1 MILHDVSRGEGPVLV
16 LLHGLFGQSG
26 NFGAVQ
32 RRLAAGGRRVVA
44 LDLRN
49 HGASPHAHGMDY
61 ATLAA
66 DVRETLARLDLL
78 PCAVLGHSMGG
89 KAAMALALRHPEAV
103 ARLCVAD
110 IAPVRYPPH
119 LVTYAAAMRAL
130 PLAAGM
136 TRAAAD
142 AALAPVVADAGERA
156 FLLSNLL
163 LGEAPRWRIGL
174 DEIIAG
180 MDDIQDWPIASA
192 SPYAGPTLFLSGA
205 RSRYVRPEHRP
216 AITALFP
223 AARFVALKNAGH
235 WLHADDPEGFLAV
248 VEAFAPAAPA
258 GGADGQGRG

>member
-1 MILHDVSRGEGPVLV
+1 MILHATSRGEGPALV

-49 HGASPHAHGMDY
+49 HGASPHGPGMDY
-61 ATLAA
+61 ATMAE
-66 DVRETLARLDLL
+66 DVHATLAHLGLL

-89 KAAMALALRHPEAV
+89 KTAMVLALRHPQAV
-103 ARLCVAD
+103 SRLCVAD
-110 IAPVRYPPH
+110 IAPVRYRPH
-119 LVTYAAAMRAL
+119 LVTYAVAMRDMAL
-130 PLAAGM
+130 SPGL

-156 FLLSNLL
+156 FLLSNLI

-174 DEIIAG
+174 DAIIAG
-180 MDDIQDWPIASA
+180 MDDIQDWPEMGAV
-192 SPYAGPTLFLSGA
+192 PYGGPTLFLAGA

-216 AITALFP
+216 AIAALFP
-223 AARFVALKNAGH
+223 AARFVTLKNAGH

-248 VEAFAPAAPA
+248 LEAFAAV
-258 GGADGQGRG
+258 

>member
-1 MILHDVSRGEGPVLV
+1 MILHSVSRGEGPVLV

-32 RRLAAGGRRVVA
+32 RRLAAGGRRVIA

-49 HGASPHAHGMDY
+49 HGASPHAPGMDY
-61 ATLAA
+61 RTLAE
-66 DVRETLARLDLL
+66 DVRETLEALGVL

-89 KAAMALALRHPEAV
+89 KAAMALALAHPQAV

-110 IAPVRYPPH
+110 IAPVRYRPH
-119 LVTYAAAMRAL
+119 LVTYAAAMRDLAL
-130 PLAAGM
+130 HPGL
-136 TRAAAD
+136 TRAEAD

-163 LGEAPRWRIGL
+163 LGTAPRWRLGL
-174 DEIIAG
+174 DHIIAG
-180 MDDIQDWPIASA
+180 MDDIQDWPVTEGS
-192 SPYAGPTLFLSGA
+192 YAGPTLFLAGA

-216 AITALFP
+216 AIAALFP
-223 AARFVALKNAGH
+223 AARVVTLKNAGH

-248 VEAFAPAAPA
+248 AEAFAPP
-258 GGADGQGRG
+258 G